1 MKIETITQ
9 TIEFTIEEKHSIT
22 VCRKR
27 KIVCRASEPRY
38 KQPTEILE
46 KTVPINGIDISKL
59 EKETNT

>member
-27 KIVCRASEPRY
+27 KIVSRAGDRAEAGRVSKIEERNGET
-38 KQPTEILE
+38 QRSRRESDEE
-46 KTVPINGIDISKL
+46 KSR
-59 EKETNT
+59 